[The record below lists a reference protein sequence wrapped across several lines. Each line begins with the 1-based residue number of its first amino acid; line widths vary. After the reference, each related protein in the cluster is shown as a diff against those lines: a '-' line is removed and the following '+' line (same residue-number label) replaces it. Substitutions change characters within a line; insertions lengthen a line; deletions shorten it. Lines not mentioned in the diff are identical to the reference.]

1 MCGTK
6 NGHWQDATAKDK
18 LEKRGNM
25 KNRLMFAL
33 LAAALVMIA
42 APCASAKQEKNT
54 LADPEP
60 ITLASAVCDAS
71 GPESLPQQEVQA
83 DQERVQGT
91 QDRQEDAR
99 ERARDAKE
107 RVRDEQARARDAK
120 ERIRDKYEAGLDAID
135 ESKWDKA
142 QRTFDEIVGN
152 GGANAD
158 AALYWR
164 AYCEDKLG
172 RRADALASISDLE
185 HKYPQSRWQNDAK
198 ALEVQVHHETGQPV
212 SPQSQSD
219 EELKLLAINSLMQSD
234 PAQAVPLLEKV
245 LNGTGS
251 PRLKER
257 ALFVLAQ
264 SGTQE
269 ASQILLHIAEG
280 NSNPEL
286 QIKAVKYLGL
296 FGGSKGVEE
305 LSQVYASSNDEEV
318 KRSVL
323 QSFMLAGARD
333 RLYAAAQSEKN
344 ADLQRE
350 AVQMLGVSG
359 DREDLWKLY
368 QATPPEEVR
377 RAILQAMFISGDA
390 DHLEQLAKSE
400 KDEDLRIA
408 AIHDMGLMGGDR
420 TESTLVSM
428 YAGAKDPETSRAVL
442 EALFLQGNAQAIVDI
457 ARKETDSEMKKIAVE
472 RLSLMHSK
480 VATDYLLEILNK

>member
-1 MCGTK
+1 
-6 NGHWQDATAKDK
+6 
-18 LEKRGNM
+18 M

-33 LAAALVMIA
+33 LSAALLMIA
-42 APCASAKQEKNT
+42 ARCASAKQAGNGSAGTEPVA
-54 LADPEP
+54 LANAGCAASDPAP
-60 ITLASAVCDAS
+60 LF
-71 GPESLPQQEVQA
+71 QQEAQA
-83 DQERVQGT
+83 AQQSSQDAQQSEEDARERA
-91 QDRQEDAR
+91 REAQEDAR
-99 ERARDAKE
+99 ERARDDRE
-107 RVRDEQARARDAK
+107 RSRDAEERARDAK

-135 ESKWDKA
+135 DSKWDKA
-142 QRTFDEIVGN
+142 RQTFDDIVQN
-152 GGANAD
+152 GGSSAD

-172 RRADALASISDLE
+172 RRSDALGSITELE

-198 ALEVQVHHETGQPV
+198 ALEVQVRNETGQPV

-234 PAQAVPLLEKV
+234 PSQAVPLLEKV

-264 SGTQE
+264 SGTPE
-269 ASQILLHIAEG
+269 ASQILLRIAEG
-280 NSNPEL
+280 SSNPEL
-286 QIKAVKYLGL
+286 QLKAVKYLGL

-318 KRSVL
+318 KRSIL

-400 KDEDLRIA
+400 KNEDLRIA
-408 AIHDMGLMGGDR
+408 AIHSMGLIGDR
-420 TESTLVSM
+420 TGSTLVSM
-428 YAGAKDPETSRAVL
+428 YAGAKDPDVSRAVL
-442 EALFLQGNAQAIVDI
+442 QALFLQGNAQGIVDI
-457 ARKETDSEMKKIAVE
+457 ARKETDPEMKKIAVE
-472 RLSLMHSK
+472 KLSLMHSK

>member
-1 MCGTK
+1 
-6 NGHWQDATAKDK
+6 
-18 LEKRGNM
+18 M

-33 LAAALVMIA
+33 LSAALVMIA
-42 APCASAKQEKNT
+42 APCATAKRDANA
-54 LADPEP
+54 LAGARWAAAANGACAENDRVP
-60 ITLASAVCDAS
+60 
-71 GPESLPQQEVQA
+71 SLQQEAQTA
-83 DQERVQGT
+83 QESDQEAQESQEDAR
-91 QDRQEDAR
+91 DRQEDAR
-99 ERARDAKE
+99 ERARDAQE
-107 RVRDEQARARDAK
+107 RVRDAQERARDAK
-120 ERIRDKYEAGLDAID
+120 ERARDKYEAGLDAID
-135 ESKWDKA
+135 DSKWDKA
-142 QRTFDEIVGN
+142 RQTFDDIVEN
-152 GGANAD
+152 GGTNAD

-172 RRADALASISDLE
+172 RRSDALGSVAELE

-198 ALEVQVHHETGQPV
+198 ALEVQVRNETGQPV
-212 SPQSQSD
+212 SPQSQDD
-219 EELKLLAINSLMQSD
+219 EELKLLAINALMQSD
-234 PAQAVPLLEKV
+234 PSQALPQLQKV
-245 LNGTGS
+245 LSGTSS
-251 PRLKER
+251 PRVKER

-264 SGTQE
+264 SGTPE

-286 QIKAVKYLGL
+286 QLKAVKYLGL
-296 FGGSKGVEE
+296 FGGSKGVEA

-318 KRSVL
+318 KRSIL

-400 KDEDLRIA
+400 KDADLRIA
-408 AIHDMGLMGGDR
+408 AIHSMGLMGER
-420 TESTLVSM
+420 TGSTLVSM
-428 YAGAKDPETSRAVL
+428 YAGAKDAEVSRAVL
-442 EALFLQGNAQAIVDI
+442 QALFLQGNAQAIVDI
-457 ARKETDSEMKKIAVE
+457 ARKETDPEMKESAVE
-472 RLSLMHSK
+472 KLSLMHSK